1 MKITLEIVRQTLR
14 DALGFNSF
22 TAGFISSVEED
33 HTMVT
38 AGITKDGRLGY
49 NRQFVA
55 RNITCKEDLF
65 CLVFH
70 ELLHP
75 MFNHFIY
82 DNGPLESL
90 ATDAVINAV
99 VSNLYREESGHGH
112 LFKKLYSQR
121 GVEGLLR
128 PLSVL
133 YSTRFEDAYH
143 ELYGNGATRPGI
155 TTGELITTLKILLEA
170 NAATCVLFLGSHGT
184 GSASHERWPSETL
197 QKIADDIKR
206 SAADRGG
213 QMAGYHAN
221 LVSMLMEALRT
232 HLAIKRAILQRFTT
246 NRKLDR
252 FTELFKR
259 RRVCA
264 SPVPLYPSK
273 RDLVLLATGFY
284 PSFFHNQI
292 TTPAKKD
299 KGLAA
304 YLDVSGSVEQYLPK
318 ILGILSHLKR
328 EITSVFLFSNKVVE
342 VPFQQLLKGK
352 ITTTYGTDFDC
363 VAESIIDHQFDKAVI
378 ITDGYASMLESNK
391 ARLHEQ
397 KTVTLAILF
406 DKAHRCSDF
415 EEFGDVVRLED
426 VCQ

>member
-14 DALGFNSF
+14 DALGFDSF

-33 HTMVT
+33 HTVVT

-49 NRQFVA
+49 NPQFTSKY
-55 RNITCKEDLF
+55 ITCKEDLF
-65 CLVFH
+65 CFVFH

-82 DNGPLESL
+82 DNGPVESL

-99 VSNLYREESGHGH
+99 VSCLYETESGRGH
-112 LFKKLYSQR
+112 LFKKLYSPR
-121 GVEGLLR
+121 SVEGLLR
-128 PLSVL
+128 PLSRMC
-133 YSTRFEDAYH
+133 SSRFEQIYH
-143 ELYGNGATRPGI
+143 ELYGYGGTRPGI

-170 NAATCVLFLGSHGT
+170 NAAACVLFLGSHGT
-184 GSASHERWPSETL
+184 VIASHEKWPSETL
-197 QKIADDIKR
+197 HKIADDIKR

-213 QMAGYHAN
+213 QMAGYHVN

-246 NRKLDR
+246 NRKLDK
-252 FTELFKR
+252 FTELFKQ

-284 PSFFHNQI
+284 PGFFHNQI
-292 TTPAKKD
+292 TAPAKKD

-304 YLDVSGSVEQYLPK
+304 YLDVSGSVEQYLAK
-318 ILGILSHLKR
+318 ILGILRHLKH
-328 EITSVFLFSNKVVE
+328 EITSVFLFSNKVIE
-342 VPFQQLLKGK
+342 VSFQQLLKGK

-363 VAESIIDHQFDKAVI
+363 VAQSILERGYDKAVI
-378 ITDGYASMLESNK
+378 ITDGYASMSESNK
-391 ARLHEQ
+391 AKLHGQ
-397 KTVTLAILF
+397 KTVTLTILF
-406 DKAHRCSDF
+406 DQAHRCSDF